1 MMGLEDSDRR
11 VGPRIA
17 RSPSDRRGLPVG
29 ETSLAGCDWEKDMFG
44 SRTCRRQGRFARWCF
59 VAVSLSVLPFGCGLL
74 VDAGSNDGPPSTLA
88 VFNDPD
94 SEFSTSDVHDVEN
107 QIVRFDTQAK
117 TIIWALDGRAF
128 QPGVWEVNG
137 NFLRP
142 GNPFQVRFGNFE
154 GERRAY
160 FTETIPATIC
170 DIEVPGEA
178 LLIFA
183 TDTPVP
189 Q

>member
-1 MMGLEDSDRR
+1 MA
-11 VGPRIA
+11 RIENHKYSIEEA
-17 RSPSDRRGLPVG
+17 FRECFYVVPDYQREYVW
-29 ETSLAGCDWEKDMFG
+29 TEKEV
-44 SRTCRRQGRFARWCF
+44 QQ
-59 VAVSLSVLPFGCGLL
+59 LL
-74 VDAGSNDGPPSTLA
+74 DDI
-88 VFNDPD
+88 DD
-94 SEFSTSDVHDVEN
+94 

-137 NFLRP
+137 NFLRS
-142 GNPFQVRFGNFE
+142 GNPFQVRFGNVE

>member
-1 MMGLEDSDRR
+1 MLRSRR
-11 VGPRIA
+11 H
-17 RSPSDRRGLPVG
+17 
-29 ETSLAGCDWEKDMFG
+29 
-44 SRTCRRQGRFARWCF
+44 RWCL
-59 VAVSLSVLPFGCGLL
+59 ALVSLFVLPTGCGLL
-74 VDAGSNDGPPSTLA
+74 FGPPAEEDGASTLA
-88 VFNDPD
+88 VFHDPD

-107 QIVRFDTQAK
+107 QIVRFDTEAK
-117 TIIWALDGRAF
+117 TIIWALDGRSF

-137 NFLRP
+137 NFLRS
-142 GNPFQVRFGNFE
+142 GNPFQVRFGTVD

-170 DIEVPGEA
+170 DIEVVDGE
-178 LLIFA
+178 LRISA